1 MSACDRFESA
11 IEAYVA
17 GAAAGDDPERLLAH
31 AVSCEGCRKVMELH
45 RDLFD
50 LAARAPE
57 PDDADLE
64 RIRAHVL
71 GEIGRAPG
79 NAATGTHA
87 VPGLRR
93 WRLPLAAAAAVALV
107 AAGVA
112 AGRALPARPAPAA
125 NGNGG
130 VTPRLVAAIGADA
143 AANRQ
148 LADVEDSPFTYS
160 NVSFHGIEGDRVDLE
175 FDVTTHVRLTEP
187 VQSELVREVLV
198 HSLLDPA
205 SAAGRL
211 KALSYARGPMEPKVR
226 EALILAMRQ
235 DETLAVRLRAL
246 GLLAEQAPGPEVEA
260 AVLAA
265 LREDEAVQMRLLALD
280 YLAEHRIDHGRLRD
294 AIRESPRSGNE
305 ALLVRLASHEKRL

>member
-1 MSACDRFESA
+1 VSACERFEST

-17 GAAAGDDPERLLAH
+17 DGAAGDDAERLLAH
-31 AVSCEGCRKVMELH
+31 AVSCEACRKVLELH
-45 RDLFD
+45 GDLSD

-64 RIRAHVL
+64 RVRARVL

-79 NAATGTHA
+79 TAGAPARPT
-87 VPGLRR
+87 VRLLPR

-112 AGRALPARPAPAA
+112 AGRALPARSAA

-143 AANRQ
+143 AANRE

-160 NVSFHGIEGDRVDLE
+160 NVSFHGVEGDRVDLE
-175 FDVTTHVRLTEP
+175 FDITTHVRLTEP
-187 VQSELVREVLV
+187 VESELVREVLV

-246 GLLAEQAPGPEVEA
+246 GLLAEQPRDQEVEA

-280 YLAEHRIDHGRLRD
+280 YLAEHRVDHERLRD
-294 AIRESPRSGNE
+294 VIRESPRPGRE
-305 ALLVRLASHEKRL
+305 ALQVRLASYEKRL

>member
-1 MSACDRFESA
+1 MARVRGESLWPRLAELPLVVEACE
-11 IEAYVA
+11 Y
-17 GAAAGDDPERLLAH
+17 ERLSAVLA
-31 AVSCEGCRKVMELH
+31 
-45 RDLFD
+45 F
-50 LAARAPE
+50 
-57 PDDADLE
+57 
-64 RIRAHVL
+64 
-71 GEIGRAPG
+71 
-79 NAATGTHA
+79 
-87 VPGLRR
+87 
-93 WRLPLAAAAAVALV
+93 
-107 AAGVA
+107 
-112 AGRALPARPAPAA
+112 
-125 NGNGG
+125 
-130 VTPRLVAAIGADA
+130 
-143 AANRQ
+143 
-148 LADVEDSPFTYS
+148 
-160 NVSFHGIEGDRVDLE
+160 E
-175 FDVTTHVRLTEP
+175 FDRVTTHVRLTEP

-211 KALSYARGPMEPKVR
+211 KALSYARGPMAPKVR

-294 AIRESPRSGNE
+294 AIRKSPRPGNE